1 MTNTEQT
8 PNDHRPADACQVQ
21 HTVRPA
27 SEARWYC
34 LSKDGRA
41 TLCADEADALA
52 EVERDTADWPLH
64 APYWAVQLV
73 DASAV
78 ADDRELLTTALR
90 ALVWETGSDGIM
102 AAQTDKV
109 IKALRARLLR
119 A

>member
-1 MTNTEQT
+1 MSAETI
-8 PNDHRPADACQVQ
+8 PP
-21 HTVRPA
+21 
-27 SEARWYC
+27 RWYC
-34 LSKDGRA
+34 VSNYGRA
-41 TLCADEADALA
+41 TLCANEADALA

-64 APYWAVQLV
+64 APYRAVRLV